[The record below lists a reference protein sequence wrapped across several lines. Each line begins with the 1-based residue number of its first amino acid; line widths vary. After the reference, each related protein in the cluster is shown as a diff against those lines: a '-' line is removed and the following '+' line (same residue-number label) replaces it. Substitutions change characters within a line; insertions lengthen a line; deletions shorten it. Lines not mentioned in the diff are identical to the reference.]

1 MANGAELNRDI
12 GGTIHRLHAQLD
24 SSLERSVDLHRAGA
38 HEDAVLAET
47 AVAVGAAKALEILT
61 GESWESQLER
71 RTGVAAGGPPPPEEE
86 PVEPRRLFRR
96 GRTP

>member
-1 MANGAELNRDI
+1 MATGDELNRDI
-12 GGTIHRLHAQLD
+12 GGTIDRLQSQLD
-24 SSLERSVDLHRAGA
+24 SSVERSVDLHRAGA

-61 GESWESQLER
+61 GESWETQLER
-71 RTGVAAGGPPPPEEE
+71 RAEEAAGGPPPPEEQ
-86 PVEPRRLFRR
+86 PAEPRRLFRR